1 MEMITMNQEEVVAV
15 VEAVLE
21 EVVDL
26 EVAVVEVVS
35 EVVEVVSEEKIVAL
49 MVAAVVNFNMNQLQL
64 IEIMKIVSL

>member
-15 VEAVLE
+15 VEAVSE

-35 EVVEVVSEEKIVAL
+35 EVVELVSEEKIVAL
-49 MVAAVVNFNMNQLQL
+49 MVAVVVNFNMSQLQL
-64 IEIMKIVSL
+64 KEIMKIVSL

>member
-1 MEMITMNQEEVVAV
+1 MNQEEVVAV